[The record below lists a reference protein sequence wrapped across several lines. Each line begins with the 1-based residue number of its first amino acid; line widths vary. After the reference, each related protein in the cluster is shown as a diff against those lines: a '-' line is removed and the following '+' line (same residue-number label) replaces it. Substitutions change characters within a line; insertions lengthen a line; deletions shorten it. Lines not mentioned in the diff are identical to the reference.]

1 MRERRRGA
9 AARRAGRGA
18 RRASAASSGRKK
30 SGRSAPHATSLRL
43 TSCQTATKAKTAQR
57 LRQRAARPPSGT
69 YMYLTSQRLKEAC
82 QQRQKPE
89 SVYLEEA
96 VEE

>member
-1 MRERRRGA
+1 
-9 AARRAGRGA
+9 
-18 RRASAASSGRKK
+18 
-30 SGRSAPHATSLRL
+30 
-43 TSCQTATKAKTAQR
+43 
-57 LRQRAARPPSGT
+57 
-69 YMYLTSQRLKEAC
+69 MYLTSQRLKEAC